1 MYAIIIYLYINSPD
15 IEVRRKCIDIAL
27 EMVSSRNV
35 DEVVSFLKK
44 ELVKTHDQEYERVT
58 ILLLQMFNN

>member
-1 MYAIIIYLYINSPD
+1 VYAIIIYLYINSPD